1 MNLYKLAFKNIRR
14 KKLRSALTALGI
26 IIGAAT
32 IVVLLGIG
40 AGATS
45 EVQEQTN
52 QYMYDVAITPSSS
65 SGTLLMDP
73 QTVSKIKNMSQLS
86 DFREVT
92 IFSQDINNT
101 RVNFEGVNDWKQVK
115 GINGTTGVVINK
127 DTSDK
132 LGLHIGDKFTVNDQ
146 QLTIT
151 GISKPEQAT
160 YVYLDQ
166 KTAENITGNKVSAI
180 YARSSNNPNS
190 TVDEVQKQIPG
201 VSAVTKSDKVAQL
214 QENTNQALLFI
225 GIIAGIALVVGV
237 ISVINTMM
245 MSVMERTRELG
256 VLKAIGFTNW
266 ELKGS
271 ILFESGLLGFLGSII
286 GVILGI
292 IGIIIFANMLHFT
305 DYIPQMMPLWLIGG
319 VIIGSTLLCLL
330 AGLYPAIS
338 ASRLNVVEALR
349 NE

>member
-92 IFSQDINNT
+92 VFSQDINNT

-132 LGLHIGDKFTVNDQ
+132 LGLHIGDKLTVNDQ

-190 TVDEVQKQIPG
+190 TVDEVQKQVPG

-305 DYIPQMMPLWLIGG
+305 DYISQMMPLWLIGG

>member
-45 EVQEQTN
+45 EVQEQMN
-52 QYMYDVAITPSSS
+52 QYMYDVSITPTSS
-65 SGTLLMDP
+65 SGNLLMDP
-73 QTVSKIKNMSQLS
+73 QTVSKIKNLS
-86 DFREVT
+86 YLYDFREVT
-92 IFSQDINNT
+92 VFSQDINNT
-101 RVNFEGVNDWKQVK
+101 RVNFEGVNDWKQIK
-115 GINGTTGVVINK
+115 DINGTTGVVINK
-127 DTSDK
+127 DASDK
-132 LGLHIGDKFTVNDQ
+132 LGLHIGDKITVNDQ

-151 GISKPEQAT
+151 GISKAEQAT

-180 YARSSNNPNS
+180 YARSHDNANA
-190 TVDEVQKQIPG
+190 TVDEVEKQVTD
-201 VSAVTKSDKVAQL
+201 VSVETKSDKIAQL

-237 ISVINTMM
+237 ISVVNTMM

-271 ILFESGLLGFLGSII
+271 ILFESGLIGFLGSIL

-292 IGIIIFANMLHFT
+292 VGIIIFANMLNFT
-305 DYIPQMMPLWLIGG
+305 EYIPQMMPLWLIGG
-319 VIIGSTLLCLL
+319 VIVGSTLLCLL